1 MKTIEGGITD
11 RLMEIKNKIF
21 CRNVY
26 KNAKEKLSLG
36 FWVTKIKND
45 TAGACFPNSWGN
57 QLIGFREQGCNGLSL
72 RQLGWVAAEII
83 FFTFNLTRLGCQLL
97 SGTLYTMLP

>member
-36 FWVTKIKND
+36 FWVTIIKTD
-45 TAGACFPNSWGN
+45 TAGARFPN
-57 QLIGFREQGCNGLSL
+57 RK
-72 RQLGWVAAEII
+72 
-83 FFTFNLTRLGCQLL
+83 FF
-97 SGTLYTMLP
+97 

>member
-36 FWVTKIKND
+36 FWVTIIKTD
-45 TAGACFPNSWGN
+45 TAGARFPNS
-57 QLIGFREQGCNGLSL
+57 IEITDSL
-72 RQLGWVAAEII
+72 RKNKSV
-83 FFTFNLTRLGCQLL
+83 
-97 SGTLYTMLP
+97 S